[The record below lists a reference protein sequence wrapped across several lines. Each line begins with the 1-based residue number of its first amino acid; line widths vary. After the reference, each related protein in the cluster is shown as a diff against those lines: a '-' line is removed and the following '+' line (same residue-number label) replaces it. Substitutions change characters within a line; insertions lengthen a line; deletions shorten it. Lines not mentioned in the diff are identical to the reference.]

1 VLRLF
6 SSLLPDLDPRQPGVD
21 ARAMTIIAALD
32 FLGTGRPPHQ
42 LAELLRIKVKTIQN
56 KLGRLRELRLVHSDG
71 NIWTLDAG
79 VCSDAEWMLDLAHSA
94 RDTTSRATANRALN
108 ECWELLTRVTG
119 PAYAAGGGSSLWG
132 WVDERD
138 EDLGG
143 ATAVEQA
150 TSTLFHASVLAVET
164 WDTLAATNT
173 DDLISADRLVD
184 MLMRV
189 ESTLRVVE
197 PWPLFEAAALAA
209 ARTGLASTRQRL
221 ATRLAQL
228 VHDSDLD
235 PPDALVAQVIG

>member
-1 VLRLF
+1 
-6 SSLLPDLDPRQPGVD
+6 
-21 ARAMTIIAALD
+21 MTIIAALD
-32 FLGTGRPPHQ
+32 YLGTGRPPQQ

-79 VCSDAEWMLDLAHSA
+79 VCSDAEWMLDLAHGA
-94 RDTTSRATANRALN
+94 RDATSRETAHRALN

-119 PAYAAGGGSSLWG
+119 SAYAAGGGSSLWG

-138 EDLGG
+138 EDFGG

-150 TSTLFHASVLAVET
+150 TSTLFHAIGLAVET
-164 WDTLAATNT
+164 WDTLAATGT
-173 DDLISADRLVD
+173 DDLTSADRLVD

-189 ESTLRVVE
+189 EATLRVVE
-197 PWPLFEAAALAA
+197 PWPLFEAAAVAA
-209 ARTGLASTRQRL
+209 ARTGLASTRQKL

-235 PPDALVAQVIG
+235 PPDELVAQVIGG